1 MKTFL
6 TWTPV
11 VVSVLI
17 LGLLTWQYVENKSK
31 DADKDA
37 LDPDAA
43 VTK

>member
-17 LGLLTWQYVENKSK
+17 LGLLTWQFVENKLAEK
-31 DADKDA
+31 AEKGDDTVNEPK
-37 LDPDAA
+37 
-43 VTK
+43 